1 MGIVKKIIDKE
12 YLFNYSIIN
21 NNSLKK
27 LFNSDCLIFLDKKS
41 YNIHKKYFNIVKK
54 SKQLII

>member
-27 LFNSDCLIFLDKKS
+27 LFNSDCLIFIQIAIIDLI
-41 YNIHKKYFNIVKK
+41 NILMELK
-54 SKQLII
+54 